1 MLTSLQQRSG
11 FRLIPVTPADG
22 YFHYIAESVVNAGFT
37 EAKRNR
43 QGEKKSI
50 VFFLLKEYTFPV
62 NSPEAFLSCFK
73 LCKLGVISVLVNTV
87 S

>member
-1 MLTSLQQRSG
+1 MGSPLATS
-11 FRLIPVTPADG
+11 ADG
-22 YFHYIAESVVNAGFT
+22 YFRYIAESVVNADFT

-43 QGEKKSI
+43 QGVKKSI
-50 VFFLLKEYTFPV
+50 VFFLLKEYAFPV

-73 LCKLGVISVLVNTV
+73 LCELGVISVLVNTV